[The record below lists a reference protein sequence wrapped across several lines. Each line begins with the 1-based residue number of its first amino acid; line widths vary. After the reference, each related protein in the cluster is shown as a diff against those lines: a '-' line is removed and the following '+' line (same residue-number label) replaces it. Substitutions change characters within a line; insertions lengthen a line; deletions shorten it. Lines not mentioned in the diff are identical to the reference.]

1 MDKNQMNEYQINYL
15 CGLLAGFGGALI
27 YYAKSND
34 LDVNEILNMAADGFA
49 KTAALRDF
57 SKFKVENIDVIR
69 SMSTEE
75 IAEWILD
82 ILYENSGKA
91 TYDIP
96 SPLGGYMAQGMIDTD
111 DINNALKEGAD
122 L

>member
-1 MDKNQMNEYQINYL
+1 MDQNQMNKYQMDYFTK
-15 CGLLAGFGGALI
+15 LLAGLSGALI

-34 LDVNEILNMAADGFA
+34 LDVNKILYMAGDGL
-49 KTAALRDF
+49 TRAAAIGDF
-57 SKFKVENIDVIR
+57 KEFKVQNDHVIK
-69 SMSTEE
+69 SMTTEE
-75 IAEWILD
+75 IAEWIHD

-96 SPLGGYMAQGMIDTD
+96 SPLGGYMAQGVIDTD
-111 DINNALKEGAD
+111 DIYEVLKEGAD

>member
-1 MDKNQMNEYQINYL
+1 MDQNQMNEYQLEYFS
-15 CGLLAGFGGALI
+15 GLVADLSGALI

-34 LDVNEILNMAADGFA
+34 LDVNLILQMAADGLN
-49 KTAALRDF
+49 KLAAIGNF
-57 SKFKVENIDVIR
+57 SEFEVENVHVIK
-69 SMSTEE
+69 SMNTEE
-75 IAEWILD
+75 IAEWIND

-96 SPLGGYMAQGMIDTD
+96 SPLGGYMAQGVIDTD
-111 DINNALKEGAD
+111 DIKKVLKDRPD

>member
-1 MDKNQMNEYQINYL
+1 MNQNQMNKYQLEYFS
-15 CGLLAGFGGALI
+15 GLVAGLSGALI

-34 LDVNEILNMAADGFA
+34 LDVNLILQMAADGLDKMAEFGM
-49 KTAALRDF
+49 F
-57 SKFKVENIDVIR
+57 SNFKVENVHVIK
-69 SMSTEE
+69 SMTTEE
-75 IAEWILD
+75 IAEWVND

-96 SPLGGYMAQGMIDTD
+96 SPLGGYMAQGVIDTD
-111 DINNALKEGAD
+111 DIKKVLKDRPD